1 MSLKEYARKRT
12 FTQTPEPA
20 PKAPEVTPAG
30 NFYCVQR
37 HHATRLHYDFRL
49 EVNGALVSWAV
60 PKGPTLSPAEK
71 RLAMHVED
79 HPLDYG
85 NFEGTI
91 PAGNYGAGSVMLWDR
106 GTFETLGDLPAQAQ
120 LDRGD
125 FKFRLH
131 GEKLKGEFAIVR
143 MKNRGKGNEWLL
155 LKKKD
160 AFADPEYDA
169 EQHDRSVLTGRT
181 QEEIARGM
189 AAVESAAGSKHS
201 YPKGAVK
208 APMPENITPMKGTLA
223 ASPPRGDGW
232 LYEIKWDGVRAI
244 CMIANGAVRMVSRSG
259 KSCERQYPELSV
271 LPHFVD
277 AREAVL
283 DGEICVLDERGRPRF
298 NLIQNRIMVSDPAS
312 IAALARSKPATLFLF
327 DLLYLDGHDLRAIP
341 LVERKKLL
349 KAVVRPGGA
358 IRISECFEE
367 GEHLLEAAREQE
379 LEGVIAKRVDSR
391 YEARRTNTWL
401 KIKTVRHNECVIC
414 GYTQGER
421 DYFGALVLGVSENNS
436 LVWAGNVGTGFDN
449 ARMAEIHRRLQPLV
463 TAKSPFKKQHK
474 LLKGVTWVRPELV
487 CTVKYI
493 EWTPDG
499 RLRAPVFIGLRP
511 DVDPKE
517 AVREWASQPEEPG
530 EPSVAPA
537 PGTPLLPETQAQ
549 VILDIEGRQLK
560 FTNLNKIF
568 YPREGHTKRDLINYY
583 NAVSALILPHL
594 RDRPLSLKR
603 YPNGIHA
610 DFFFQKRSAE
620 SFPEWLRTEP
630 IYSEHNKAP
639 INYAVCNDRAS
650 LLYLANLGCIDQ
662 NPWMSRVGSLDSPD
676 YILIDLDPQECSY
689 DRIVEAALLVREK
702 LDRIGLTGYPK
713 TTGGDGM
720 HIYIPLEPGYTYEQA
735 RIFAEILGMLVSGQR
750 PDLFT
755 TPRSVAKRD
764 KGKVYFDYLQI
775 GEGKTISAPYVLRAY
790 DGAPVSTPLEWKEVK
805 QGLAPGQFHIGNAV
819 ERFERVGDLFEGVL
833 KKRQR
838 LEKPLE
844 KLEPLLRGTGN

>member
-1 MSLKEYARKRT
+1 VSLKEYARKRT

-20 PKAPEVTPAG
+20 PKPPKVTPAG

-37 HHATRLHYDFRL
+37 HHASRLHYDFRL

-160 AFADPEYDA
+160 AFADPGYDA

-189 AAVESAAGSKHS
+189 AAVESAAASKHS

-327 DLLYLDGHDLRAIP
+327 DLLYLDGHDLRAVP

-358 IRISECFEE
+358 IRISESFEE

-421 DYFGALVLGVSENNS
+421 DYFGALVLGIYENNT

-463 TAKSPFKKQHK
+463 TAKSPFKEQHK

-517 AVREWASQPEEPG
+517 AVRESAAQPEEPG

-537 PGTPLLPETQAQ
+537 PGRPLLPETQAQ

-568 YPREGHTKRDLINYY
+568 YPKEGHTKRDLINYY

-630 IYSEHNKAP
+630 VYSEHNKAP

-805 QGLAPGQFHIGNAV
+805 PGLVPGQFHIGNAV